1 MSTAQPTQ
9 EELLLKAGRGI
20 IQVFKG
26 HDGLRK
32 FDDPIIELNRRAC
45 EYVYMGCIPAFA
57 CKQAQQDFAKLAKGI
72 KVKLVNQD
80 YRLGKNSAGDPLEDV
95 ANQIFFEKA

>member
-1 MSTAQPTQ
+1 MSIAQPTP

-32 FDDPIIELNRRAC
+32 FGEPIAELNQRAV
-45 EYVYMGCIPAFA
+45 EYVYMGYTPAFA
-57 CKQAQQDFAKLAKGI
+57 CKQAQRDFAALTKGV

-80 YRLGKNSAGDPLEDV
+80 YRVGKNSAGDPLEDV
-95 ANQIFFEKA
+95 LHQTFFEKA